1 MTSRNFKI
9 IGLVLAF
16 GLISYFFSG
25 QKKIPQVSQVIE
37 SQSEVKKY
45 QIDVEN
51 LKIEGRKVI
60 GLPPGNEKEMI
71 SKVQISNR
79 PTDKWNESLEETL
92 RIQAGEGIKEV
103 TMKSVDSFVW
113 SQDGIA
119 LFVESVIVTIKN
131 PKNEETTFRVMVD
144 SQTGKI
150 LKNWDQPIYDPVNP
164 RDNFKIKIDPRYH
177 SETSH

>member
-60 GLPPGNEKEMI
+60 GLPPGNEKETI

-92 RIQAGEGIKEV
+92 RIQAREGIKEV
-103 TMKSVDSFVW
+103 IMKSVDSFVW

-131 PKNEETTFRVMVD
+131 SKNEETTFRVMVD

-177 SETSH
+177 NETGH

>member
-1 MTSRNFKI
+1 MTSRNLKI
-9 IGLVLAF
+9 TAIVLAIC
-16 GLISYFFSG
+16 LISYFILS
-25 QKKIPQVSQVIE
+25 QRIIPQESQVTE
-37 SQSEVKKY
+37 SKSEVKKY
-45 QIDVEN
+45 KIDIEN

-71 SKVQISNR
+71 SKIKVSNK
-79 PTDKWNESLEETL
+79 PTDNWEKSVEEAL
-92 RIQAGEGIKEV
+92 RTQAGEGIKEII
-103 TMKSVDSFVW
+103 MKSVDSFVW
-113 SQDGIA
+113 TENGIA

-131 PKNEETTFRVMVD
+131 SRNEETTFRVMVD

-177 SETSH
+177 SETGH